1 MSGSITCGK
10 SVVNIPTAMLTSERM
25 ADFEVKIAT
34 EPSEIEQ
41 AQRLR
46 FEVFNLELNKGL
58 KSSFERGLDIDEF
71 DAYCDHLIVRD
82 LRTGDVVGTYRLMRG
97 AQARRHIGFYSEKEF
112 DLTQI
117 KELDG
122 ELMELG
128 RSCAR
133 RDFRDR
139 ALIPLMW
146 EAIAEQ
152 VRTHNVRYLFGCGSL
167 YSTDAVEVSAMF
179 SLLKKK
185 YYAMNSHRVHPLP
198 KCAFD
203 GLADN
208 VAITDEQALFQKLP
222 SLIKGYLRIGALV
235 CGPPALDAEF
245 GTADF
250 FLLLDFGSLKEEYL
264 KRLGLAD
271 VKVGDAPA

>member
-1 MSGSITCGK
+1 
-10 SVVNIPTAMLTSERM
+10 M

-34 EPSEIEQ
+34 SASEIEE

-46 FEVFNLELNKGL
+46 FQVFNLELNKGL
-58 KSSFERGLDIDEF
+58 KSSYERGLDIDEF
-71 DAYCDHLIVRD
+71 DSCCDHLIVRD
-82 LRTGDVVGTYRLMRG
+82 LKCGEVVGTYRLLRG
-97 AQARRHIGFYSEKEF
+97 SQALRHIGFYSEKEF
-112 DLTQI
+112 DLSRI
-117 KELDG
+117 RKLDG

-133 RDFRDR
+133 KDFRDR
-139 ALIPLMW
+139 ALIALMW

-152 VRTHNVRYLFGCGSL
+152 VRAHGVRYLFGCGSV
-167 YSTDAVEVSAMF
+167 YSTDGAEVSAIF
-179 SLLKKK
+179 SLLKRK
-185 YYAMNSHRVHPLP
+185 YYAADGYRVLPLEA
-198 KCAFD
+198 CRFE
-203 GLADN
+203 GLADDAA
-208 VAITDEQALFQKLP
+208 VEDEQALFQKLP

-271 VKVGDAPA
+271 VKGNDAPA

>member
-1 MSGSITCGK
+1 MIF
-10 SVVNIPTAMLTSERM
+10 SERM
-25 ADFEVKIAT
+25 TDLEVKIAT
-34 EPSEIEQ
+34 EPHEVQQ

-58 KSSFERGLDIDEF
+58 KSSYDHGLDVDEF
-71 DAYCDHLIVRD
+71 DPYCDHLIVRD
-82 LRTGDVVGTYRLMRG
+82 LRSGAVVGTYRLLRG
-97 AQARRHIGFYSEKEF
+97 LQARRNIGFYSEKEF
-112 DLTQI
+112 DLSCI
-117 KELDG
+117 KALDG

-152 VRTHNVRYLFGCGSL
+152 VRSHKVRHLFGCGSL
-167 YSTDAVEVSAMF
+167 YTTDTAEVSAVY
-179 SLLKKK
+179 SLLKSKF
-185 YYAMNSHRVHPLP
+185 YAPDEYRVRPVGKCIFKGIQADLP
-198 KCAFD
+198 
-203 GLADN
+203 
-208 VAITDEQALFQKLP
+208 VADEQALFQKLP

-235 CGPPALDAEF
+235 CGPPALDDEF

-250 FLLLDFGSLKEEYL
+250 FLLLDFATLKEEYL
-264 KRLGLAD
+264 KRLGLTD

>member
-1 MSGSITCGK
+1 
-10 SVVNIPTAMLTSERM
+10 M

-34 EPSEIEQ
+34 ESGEIEQ

-58 KSSFERGLDIDEF
+58 KSSYDRGLDVDEF
-71 DAYCDHLIVRD
+71 DPYCDHLIVRD
-82 LRTGDVVGTYRLMRG
+82 RRSGDVVGTYRLMRS
-97 AQARRHIGFYSEKEF
+97 AQARRHIGFYSEQEF
-112 DLTQI
+112 DLAQI
-117 KELDG
+117 LKLEG

-133 RDFRDR
+133 KDFRDR

-146 EAIAEQ
+146 EAIVEQ
-152 VRTHNVRYLFGCGSL
+152 VRVHNVRYLFGCGSL
-167 YSTDAVEVSAMF
+167 YSTDSTEVSAMF
-179 SLLKKK
+179 SLLKKH
-185 YYAMNSHRVHPLP
+185 YYAAEGHRVFPVE
-198 KCAFD
+198 KCKFNGLID
-203 GLADN
+203 G

-250 FLLLDFGSLKEEYL
+250 FLLLDFASLKEEYL
-264 KRLGLAD
+264 KRLGLTD